1 MRLADRHGQPLSQ
14 VLSDYPAWELPY
26 WAVWISREPTDGQRV
41 EFAVARFMTQWLH
54 ANSKK
59 GARVPQAHE
68 LVMPDYWNEHAQK
81 EQRAAAKQDV
91 SLLVAEFARAGHAV
105 KKRDDYL

>member
-1 MRLADRHGQPLSQ
+1 MRLADRHSRPLSE

-26 WAVWISREPTDGQRV
+26 WAVWLSREPTDGQRV
-41 EFAVARFMTQWLH
+41 EYAVAQFFSNWLS

-68 LVMPDYWNEHAQK
+68 LVMRDYWQERALEN
-81 EQRAAAKQDV
+81 QRIAAKRDTN
-91 SLLVAEFARAGHAV
+91 LIIAEFARAGASI
-105 KKRDDYL
+105 KQQDEYL